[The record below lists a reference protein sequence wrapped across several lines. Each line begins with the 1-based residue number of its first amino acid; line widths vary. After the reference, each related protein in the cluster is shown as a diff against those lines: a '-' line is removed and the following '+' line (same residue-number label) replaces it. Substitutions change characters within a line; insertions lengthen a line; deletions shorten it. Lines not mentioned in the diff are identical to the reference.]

1 MDRCSRGLFPH
12 NKKLLSDLL
21 HSWIGNHSR
30 LVQRRTTEDSHV
42 GKKKERNI
50 IEIKIF
56 KIVTALKRRWEA
68 IETERTGDLGDT
80 FHKH

>member
-1 MDRCSRGLFPH
+1 MIFCTVGLETTAGWCREEP
-12 NKKLLSDLL
+12 
-21 HSWIGNHSR
+21 
-30 LVQRRTTEDSHV
+30 QRTLTLET
-42 GKKKERNI
+42 KKERNI
-50 IEIKIF
+50 IEVKIF